1 MTIFWVTLA
10 SSYFFAWFAK
20 YFPSRFR
27 VGSRFLLYPN
37 IWLAVMS
44 LLILV
49 LVAGLRWGIGDTP
62 TYTDEFIN
70 LGTHISD
77 IRNGSDPGFSVVELL
92 LKHITND
99 PQILIFTTALITSA
113 LIIFALYQYAVLF
126 ELAVFLYIATGAY
139 IISMNGI
146 RQYLAAAI
154 IFVATR
160 WLLAGKWWYYFL
172 AVLLAASFHSTAIV
186 FLPLYFLLRSTA
198 WSWRTL
204 LIMLGGA
211 LFFAL
216 FQESIPLLRSS
227 LGDANISHFNADLTV
242 SHGANIVRVI
252 IAAVPVVMAFIGR
265 RQLRQA
271 WPQSDIIVNCSIFN
285 FLFMLIGMKN
295 WMFARFCIYFDLYN
309 MILFPLLIKEL
320 FAEQIRPFIY
330 GTCMVCYFSFF
341 YYQWCIADNLFYMS
355 NYLPH

>member
-1 MTIFWVTLA
+1 MTIFWVTIACTYLLA
-10 SSYFFAWFAK
+10 LFANK
-20 YFPSRFR
+20 IPSRFW

-37 IWLAVMS
+37 VWMSGAV

-62 TYTDEFIN
+62 TYTDEFN
-70 LGTHISD
+70 TLGTHISD

-160 WLLAGKWWYYFL
+160 WLLAGNWWLYFL
-172 AVLLAASFHSTAIV
+172 AVLLAASIHSTAIV
-186 FLPLYFLLRSTA
+186 FLPLYFLLRSPA

-204 LIMLGGA
+204 LVMLGGI
-211 LFFAL
+211 LFFTL
-216 FQESIPLLRSS
+216 FQNSLPLLSS
-227 LGDANISHFNADLTV
+227 VLGEANITHFSTDLQV
-242 SHGANIVRVI
+242 SHGANIIRAFV
-252 IAAVPVVMAFIGR
+252 AAVPVVMAFIGR
-265 RQLRQA
+265 RRLRQV

-285 FLFMLIGMKN
+285 FLFMLVAMKS

-309 MILFPLLIKEL
+309 LILFPLLIKEL

-330 GTCMVCYFSFF
+330 GACMVCYFGYF
-341 YYQWCIADNLFYMS
+341 YYQWCIAEHLYYMS
-355 NYLPH
+355 NYLIH